1 MALYYPLASAANK
14 PAEQR
19 SFLSFDSSVL
29 FRLGRFLGIVVLGA
43 IVLLHPELGPR
54 HTDVGWVLM
63 LAVAPLSSIV
73 DFWTP
78 REHRLVSQTLF
89 DLSGLVVFCAL
100 LPAIWVPAMICGAFL
115 IGSSVP
121 RFARSHKVA
130 FVLLPSLF
138 LGLMGLLAEHFQVA
152 GAWLSLLAFSVATP
166 FCLLYALREQHKEK
180 SLRDRENLMDS
191 LTQMA
196 GGIGHDFN
204 NLLTGIQG
212 NAELAELKLD
222 RNHVARP
229 YLQALLSESQ
239 KAQLFSAQ
247 LLAFS
252 GGVATGRERLD
263 VRAELMRLAGLLE
276 SALPRDVRLRVRAEK
291 SLPLVSANRAE
302 LQELAVGCILHVAG
316 AIDLAPSE
324 VTVKLRRVTRRHGD
338 ELVVQV
344 RANTKHSG
352 SGQTARMPVIREN
365 LASLRFDLARAQAI
379 MKDHNGAIAVH
390 GNRREKRVI
399 TLRLPGLA
407 DAQSAP
413 IRNVAPDP
421 TVPRHLLLLES
432 VPEVHAVVC
441 EMLSEL
447 GHRVTSAKDRDELF
461 AAISQDSTIDAVMLS
476 NSNPNCEALLKRIHS
491 VRPGLPALLPESVRD
506 GDVLGIQQA
515 NVNYL
520 AKPYSSAGLNSA
532 IKRLF
537 DPLRS

>member
-1 MALYYPLASAANK
+1 
-14 PAEQR
+14 
-19 SFLSFDSSVL
+19 
-29 FRLGRFLGIVVLGA
+29 
-43 IVLLHPELGPR
+43 
-54 HTDVGWVLM
+54 
-63 LAVAPLSSIV
+63 
-73 DFWTP
+73 
-78 REHRLVSQTLF
+78 
-89 DLSGLVVFCAL
+89 
-100 LPAIWVPAMICGAFL
+100 
-115 IGSSVP
+115 
-121 RFARSHKVA
+121 
-130 FVLLPSLF
+130 
-138 LGLMGLLAEHFQVA
+138 
-152 GAWLSLLAFSVATP
+152 
-166 FCLLYALREQHKEK
+166 
-180 SLRDRENLMDS
+180 
-191 LTQMA
+191 
-196 GGIGHDFN
+196 
-204 NLLTGIQG
+204 
-212 NAELAELKLD
+212 
-222 RNHVARP
+222 
-229 YLQALLSESQ
+229 
-239 KAQLFSAQ
+239 
-247 LLAFS
+247 
-252 GGVATGRERLD
+252 
-263 VRAELMRLAGLLE
+263 MRLAGLLE

-352 SGQTARMPVIREN
+352 SGQTAT
-365 LASLRFDLARAQAI
+365 SLRFDLARAQAI

-390 GNRREKRVI
+390 GNRRENRVI

-407 DAQSAP
+407 DVQSAP
-413 IRNVAPDP
+413 VRNVAPDQ

-447 GHRVTSAKDRDELF
+447 GHRVTSAKDRGELF